1 MHSNQQ
7 RPYISRGFG
16 FYRTGIKLGRFRI
29 SGSSLYVIVFLGML
43 IFLIGIVMT
52 AIAYSSPYHRGISHY
67 LGPILLVG
75 GGLLLGFGVLLCT
88 LTTRAAQDISVGS
101 EHASASH
108 PMMRSPEHIQVGGV
122 TILPQSCYPARDT
135 YSNMESPY
143 QPTTEPFP
151 PSVVYQVEGH
161 DWQTKGL
168 PSKDE
173 STYPLTA
180 QNSTLFTD
188 NNTQYTRDPL
198 PPYTK
203 KS

>member
-7 RPYISRGFG
+7 RPYISQVFG
-16 FYRTGIKLGRFRI
+16 FCRTGIKLGRFRI
-29 SGSSLYVIVFLGML
+29 SGSCLYVIVFLGML

-52 AIAYSSPYHRGISHY
+52 AIAYSSPYHRGISHF

-88 LTTRAAQDISVGS
+88 LATCDAQDISVGS
-101 EHASASH
+101 EYASASH
-108 PMMRSPEHIQVGGV
+108 PMIRSPEHIQVGGL
-122 TILPQSCYPARDT
+122 TILPQSCYPAST

-151 PSVVYQVEGH
+151 PSAVYQVEGH

-168 PSKDE
+168 PSNDE

-188 NNTQYTRDPL
+188 NNIQYTRDLL

-203 KS
+203 ES